1 MVKRQSNTKTKTNT
15 NLNQGKRNNKT
26 GYAKNA
32 VKSNNTNTITT
43 DFKNNSLSNTKK
55 TPKKESPKVE
65 KKEEKSQKGE
75 GEGEYIHFKSP
86 KYFNYARKLSK
97 LSSSEVLKQIDKYNL
112 NLQEKIHTGNLLS
125 NLSSKVCQ
133 QGQYTKTKIALY
145 KDLNKYHDLYD
156 QCMNK
161 KRIDLQNICILNEMP
176 KSAKKDILSER
187 VADGLLLG
195 KIPKCPGCKG
205 GRLRFNNQTGTY
217 FCPGYI
223 DGGYFYTDLGDD
235 YIFCNRVFQYE
246 EIKRETFI
254 EK

>member
-1 MVKRQSNTKTKTNT
+1 MVKRQSNTKLKTNT
-15 NLNQGKRNNKT
+15 NLNQGKTKNQTDNDKNK
-26 GYAKNA
+26 
-32 VKSNNTNTITT
+32 VKNTNANTT
-43 DFKNNSLSNTKK
+43 KLKNNSNSKK

-65 KKEEKSQKGE
+65 KKEEKFEKGE
-75 GEGEYIHFKSP
+75 GEYVHFKSP

-97 LSSSEVLKQIDKYNL
+97 LSSSEVLKQVEKYDL

-133 QGQYTKTKIALY
+133 QGQYSKTKMAFY

-246 EIKRETFI
+246 EIERETFI